1 MIKYNGMIGRVVF
14 VIGDSEDSECFESGN
29 PEEVK
34 ACAKI
39 YKTKK
44 ASIEDWEGDDWFEV
58 YFIEDDEDASP
69 ETVSFPH
76 LPKPVKQELKQIR
89 GE

>member
-1 MIKYNGMIGRVVF
+1 MVEYNGMVGRIVF
-14 VIGDSEDSECFESGN
+14 VIGDSEDSECFESGD
-29 PEEVK
+29 PQEVK

-69 ETVSFPH
+69 ESASVKH
-76 LPKPVKQELKQIR
+76 LPKSVKQELKQIR